1 MATVLVVDDSAVDR
15 HRVGSL
21 LEKHVGLTAA
31 YATNGQEALAAIEQQ
46 VPDVVLS
53 DLRMPGMNGLE
64 LVEAIKTIY
73 PSLPVILMTAFGNED
88 VAILALQRGAASY
101 VPKRNLA
108 RQVFDTVGNVLE
120 VTQATY
126 GHQRVLDCL
135 MDTESHF
142 VLGND
147 QTLIPHLLAHL
158 RNNLTGMKLCND
170 NEVIRVGMALR
181 EALINAIH
189 HGNLEVN
196 SDLLSQGE
204 KAYNDLL
211 AERSRQAPYKDR
223 HVHLTVRYSR
233 SEVAFVVQDDG
244 PGFDPARLPDHT
256 DPANLEK
263 PGERGLLLI
272 RTFMDEVRHNEKGNQ
287 LTMIKRRN
295 R

>member
-1 MATVLVVDDSAVDR
+1 MTTVLVVDDSAVDR

-21 LEKHVGLTAA
+21 LEKHNGFTAV
-31 YATNGQEALAAIEQQ
+31 YATNGEEALAALEQQ
-46 VPDVVLS
+46 VPDVVLA

-64 LVEAIKTIY
+64 LVEAIKSKY

-108 RQVFDTVGNVLE
+108 RQLFDSVDSVLE

-126 GHQRVLDCL
+126 GHQRVMDCQ
-135 MDTESHF
+135 MQTESQF

-147 QTLIPHLLAHL
+147 HTLIPHLLAHL
-158 RNNLTGMKLCND
+158 RDNLVGMKLCND

-189 HGNLEVN
+189 HGNLEVS
-196 SDLLSQGE
+196 SDLLAKGQE
-204 KAYNDLL
+204 AYDELL
-211 AERSRQAPYKDR
+211 AERSHLSPYKER
-223 HVHLTVRYSR
+223 RVNLTVKHCRN
-233 SEVAFVVQDDG
+233 EVKYVVRDEG
-244 PGFDPARLPDHT
+244 PGFDPGRLPDHKN
-256 DPANLEK
+256 PANLEK

-272 RTFMDEVRHNEKGNQ
+272 RTFMDEVHHNDKGNEI
-287 LTMIKRRN
+287 TMVKRRC